1 MQEFVAY
8 HHLCSLSSVNN
19 ITSAS
24 SFPYCPPLNVV
35 VLKGNERERERERE
49 KRERGLEDIL
59 PIRDCQRSLFIGE
72 LERKAP
78 EKNGKRV
85 DTGLLRV
92 MLQ

>member
-49 KRERGLEDIL
+49 ERERIGGYIAYKRL
-59 PIRDCQRSLFIGE
+59 PTVPIYRRA
-72 LERKAP
+72 RKEGP
-78 EKNGKRV
+78 
-85 DTGLLRV
+85 
-92 MLQ
+92 